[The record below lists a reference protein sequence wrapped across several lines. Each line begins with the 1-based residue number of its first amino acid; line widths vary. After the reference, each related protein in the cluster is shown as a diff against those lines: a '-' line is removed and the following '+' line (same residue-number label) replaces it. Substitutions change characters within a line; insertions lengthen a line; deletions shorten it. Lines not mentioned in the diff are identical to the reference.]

1 MNANKINKGQKKDKN
16 QEKLIINS
24 LTDLLNISLNEINI
38 DFFILMNH
46 QKTSYTLIYLLNF
59 IYFNILI

>member
-24 LTDLLNISLNEINI
+24 LTDLLNISLNEINNLKI
-38 DFFILMNH
+38 E
-46 QKTSYTLIYLLNF
+46 NF
-59 IYFNILI
+59 SGI